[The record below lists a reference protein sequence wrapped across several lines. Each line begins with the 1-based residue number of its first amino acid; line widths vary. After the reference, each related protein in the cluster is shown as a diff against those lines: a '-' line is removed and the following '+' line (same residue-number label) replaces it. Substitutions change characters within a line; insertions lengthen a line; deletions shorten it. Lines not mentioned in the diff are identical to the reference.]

1 MKRPYLLIAGDQ
13 YYPSTGTRD
22 WIGCFATVEEIIQEI
37 SRENESLAVII
48 RGRPYDWYEIV
59 DLKEWTNQMRTS
71 IEEITKI
78 GEELRISSIF
88 YETLLKD
95 SAFITCP
102 GSIDLHHNYPGGLV
116 DHTLEVIKIGLS
128 TIKTL
133 DIKDFNTTV
142 FFLAALYHDSGKM
155 WDYEEGISGIWAK
168 TKHCR
173 TIHHISRS
181 AMYWKEIAV
190 KHGLHEDLSCKVI
203 HCILSHHGQ
212 RAWGSPV
219 SPSSKE
225 AWLLHCSDMVSARLN
240 DCDKID
246 ILKAKQE

>member
-1 MKRPYLLIAGDQ
+1 MNSSADKIRE
-13 YYPSTGTRD
+13 
-22 WIGCFATVEEIIQEI
+22 IGKE
-37 SRENESLAVII
+37 
-48 RGRPYDWYEIV
+48 
-59 DLKEWTNQMRTS
+59 LK
-71 IEEITKI
+71 
-78 GEELRISSIF
+78 ISSFF
-88 YETLLKD
+88 YEDLLLD
-95 SAFITCP
+95 DAFIACP
-102 GSIDLHHNYPGGLV
+102 GSIDMHHSYKGGLV

-155 WDYEEGISGIWAK
+155 WDYEEGINGVWAK
-168 TKHCR
+168 TKHNR

-181 AMYWKEIAV
+181 AIYWNEIAV
-190 KHGLHEDLSCKVI
+190 RHSLYEEISCKVT

-219 SPSSKE
+219 APSSKE